1 MRILLDTHIYIWALA
16 GDRRLKKHARKLI
29 LDAET
34 VFVSV
39 ASLWEAAIKVSLG
52 KLDADVELLA
62 SNIEPSGFL
71 ELPIRARHAVQTRL
85 LPLIHR
91 DPFDRMLVAQAI
103 CEPLRLVTVD
113 ADLARYTN
121 LVIKV

>member
-71 ELPIRARHAVQTRL
+71 ERPIGARHAVQTRL